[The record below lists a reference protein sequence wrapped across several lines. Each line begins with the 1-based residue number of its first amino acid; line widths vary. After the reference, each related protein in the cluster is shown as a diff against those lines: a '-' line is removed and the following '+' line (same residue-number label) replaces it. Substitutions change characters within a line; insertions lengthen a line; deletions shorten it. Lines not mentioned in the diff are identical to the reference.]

1 MRLTRGKRLLLP
13 KIGGLY
19 SFKYPQTKIR
29 KMRDSI
35 IVRVKPLSILG
46 NEKYEE
52 SKSISFRV

>member
-46 NEKYEE
+46 K
-52 SKSISFRV
+52 